1 MIINFSN
8 QHRFLGLYIWER
20 NKKLPTLEKEIPLRD
35 EIILKNETMYITA
48 GVGWLTNIRVLNRS
62 IPVKHQ
68 RSYFMSDK
76 VPQVSTVIIEDN
88 ARPLYNSRKY
98 DEGTQRRDIPDGTPL

>member
-1 MIINFSN
+1 M
-8 QHRFLGLYIWER
+8 GLYIWER
-20 NKKLPTLEKEIPLRD
+20 NKKLPVFEKEISLKD
-35 EIILKNETMYITA
+35 EIILKDETMYITA
-48 GVGWLTNIRVLNRS
+48 GVGQLTNIRVLSKS
-62 IPVKHQ
+62 IPTKHQ

-98 DEGTQRRDIPDGTPL
+98 DEGVLRRDTLDGTPL